1 MSEAELTPVRE
12 AHRFD
17 EEALRAYMADHVDGY
32 DGEPL
37 AVRQFEGG
45 QSNPTFL
52 VEAPGGEY
60 VMRKQPPGKL
70 LPSAHQVDREYR
82 VMDALGATDVPVPR
96 MHCLCE
102 DAGVIGTKF
111 YLMEHVRGRLLTEN
125 LMPDVSL
132 DARREIYFDTVRT
145 LARLH
150 SVDPQAVG
158 LEEFGRPGNY
168 FARQVNRWSRQY
180 IASETETIEAMNA
193 LIEWLPKNLPDDT
206 PPVIVHGDYRL
217 GNLIIHPTEPRVAA
231 VLDWELST
239 LGDGLSD
246 LGYWC
251 QEFYGEPDSP
261 GLPGADLDALNI
273 PNEQALVEAYCREAR
288 RPPIDNWPFYIAF
301 NMFRSAGIVQGVY
314 KRGLDGNASS
324 EHALEYAKAAR
335 ERAERGWGIVREMLR
350 G

>member
-1 MSEAELTPVRE
+1 MSEAELTPVRD

-17 EEALRAYMADHVDGY
+17 EDALRTYMVDHVDGY
-32 DGEPL
+32 GGEPL
-37 AVRQFEGG
+37 AIRQFEGG

-60 VMRKQPPGKL
+60 VMRKQPPGEL

-82 VMDALGATDVPVPR
+82 VMDALGPTDVPVPK

-102 DAGVIGTKF
+102 DASVIGTKF
-111 YLMEHVRGRLLTEN
+111 YLMEHVRGRLLTDN
-125 LMPDVSL
+125 LMPDVPREQRRDIYL
-132 DARREIYFDTVRT
+132 DVVRT

-150 SVDPQAVG
+150 SVDPTAVG
-158 LEEFGRPGNY
+158 LGEFGRPGNY

-193 LIEWLPKNLPDDT
+193 LIDWLPDNLPDDT
-206 PPVIVHGDYRL
+206 PPVIVHGDYRV
-217 GNLIIHPTEPRVAA
+217 GNLIIHPTQPRVAA

-239 LGDGLSD
+239 LGDGMADLS
-246 LGYWC
+246 YWC
-251 QEFYGEPDSP
+251 QEFYGEPDSA
-261 GLPGADLDALNI
+261 GLPGADLEALNI
-273 PNEQALVEAYCREAR
+273 PSEQDIVDAYCREAK
-288 RPPIDNWPFYIAF
+288 RPAIDNWPFYIAF

-324 EHALEYAKAAR
+324 EHALEYRKAAR
-335 ERAERGWGIVREMLR
+335 ERAERGWRIVQEMLR
-350 G
+350 

>member
-1 MSEAELTPVRE
+1 MSEVELTPVRE
-12 AHRFD
+12 AHRFNED
-17 EEALRAYMADHVDGY
+17 ALRAYMADHVDGY
-32 DGEPL
+32 AGEPL

-60 VMRKQPPGKL
+60 VMRKQPPGEL

-82 VMDALGATDVPVPR
+82 VMNALGATDVPVPK

-111 YLMEHVRGRLLTEN
+111 YVMEHVRGRLWTDN
-125 LMPDVSL
+125 LLPAVSREE
-132 DARREIYFDTVRT
+132 RREIYLDMVRT

-150 SVDPQAVG
+150 SVDPVAAG
-158 LEEFGRPGNY
+158 LAEFGRPGNY

-180 IASETETIEAMNA
+180 IASETETIDAMNA
-193 LIEWLPKNLPDDT
+193 LIEWLPRNLPDDS

-217 GNLIIHPTEPRVAA
+217 GNLIMHPTEPRVVAI
-231 VLDWELST
+231 LDWELST
-239 LGDGLSD
+239 LGDGMADLS
-246 LGYWC
+246 YWC
-251 QEFYGEPDSP
+251 QEFYGDPQGK
-261 GLPGADLDALNI
+261 GLPGADLEALNI
-273 PNEQALVEAYCREAR
+273 PGEQELVDAYCREAQ
-288 RPPIDNWPFYIAF
+288 RPAIENWPFYIAF

-324 EHALEYAKAAR
+324 EHALEYDKAAR
-335 ERAERGWGIVREMLR
+335 ERAERGWGIVQEMLR